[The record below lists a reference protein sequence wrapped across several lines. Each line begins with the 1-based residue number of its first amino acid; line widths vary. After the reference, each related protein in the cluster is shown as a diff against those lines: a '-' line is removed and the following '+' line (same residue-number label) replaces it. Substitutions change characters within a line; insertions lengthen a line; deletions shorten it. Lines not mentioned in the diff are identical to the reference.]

1 MGWFTWSYCWS
12 QASWSKNQN
21 TSGSMGCVGRNSPP
35 FYGIDCHRSSPLGV
49 ESICG
54 SAAEFSYSKRM
65 AAMRR
70 FSGSAAGISVKARIF
85 GDPIAAGVECGEEV
99 PKVGWISV
107 IYMYIYIFGV
117 YHKFK
122 RICRFRPISFFLVR
136 SHFQL
141 LQSLVGTCYLQGRA
155 LASYSSNSR
164 AHWPDR

>member
-1 MGWFTWSYCWS
+1 
-12 QASWSKNQN
+12 
-21 TSGSMGCVGRNSPP
+21 MGCVGRNSPP

-99 PKVGWISV
+99 PKVG
-107 IYMYIYIFGV
+107 
-117 YHKFK
+117 
-122 RICRFRPISFFLVR
+122 
-136 SHFQL
+136 
-141 LQSLVGTCYLQGRA
+141 
-155 LASYSSNSR
+155 
-164 AHWPDR
+164 